1 MSVKISKMQILDPSY
16 WGKLTR
22 EAHLGWM
29 GMQDPQW
36 ISKFIDRVYA
46 LTRAKLFRHVS
57 GIDGVKCSQFV
68 VTVVVFDQRFTDHS
82 TVDFHVTSVE

>member
-36 ISKFIDRVYA
+36 ISKFIDRVYE
-46 LTRAKLFRHVS
+46 VIS
-57 GIDGVKCSQFV
+57 
-68 VTVVVFDQRFTDHS
+68 
-82 TVDFHVTSVE
+82 